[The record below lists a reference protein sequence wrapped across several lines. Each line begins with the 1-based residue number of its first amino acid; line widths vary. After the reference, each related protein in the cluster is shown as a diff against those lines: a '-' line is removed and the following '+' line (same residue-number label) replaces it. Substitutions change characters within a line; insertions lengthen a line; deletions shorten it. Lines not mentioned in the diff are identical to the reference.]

1 MSNYDPTNFT
11 ILVVEDHKFSRQ
23 ALVGMLVRG
32 GYENLLCAKDGMEA
46 MTKCAENKIDLIIT
60 DINMPN
66 INGLELIKAIRTNEA
81 QIACDTRIIAVT
93 TLSDT
98 ATISACMTLEVD
110 AFLVKPI
117 NIKSAKE
124 KIQSAITEPKCL
136 YQQHFYN
143 DVSTSINLAPQP
155 NEPDTTKRIRSIDS
169 RVHELSQLSEL
180 KEGMTLVYDIN
191 AVSGG
196 CLLRAG
202 TILNK
207 KLILRLFELSKIVD
221 TNSIVVREDKTQMA
235 V

>member
-1 MSNYDPTNFT
+1 MSNYDPADFT
-11 ILVVEDHKFSRQ
+11 ILIVEDHKFSRQ

-32 GYENLLCAKDGMEA
+32 GYENLLCAKDGMQA
-46 MTKCAENKIDLIIT
+46 MKKCAENKIDLIIT

-66 INGLELIKAIRTNEA
+66 INGLELIKTIRTNQA
-81 QIACDTRIIAVT
+81 KIACDTRIIAVT

-98 ATISACMTLEVD
+98 STISACMAMEVD

-117 NIKSAKE
+117 NIKSAQE
-124 KIQSAITEPKCL
+124 KIQSAISEPKRL
-136 YQQHFYN
+136 YQQHFYQEV
-143 DVSTSINLAPQP
+143 DTHIDLTPQENP
-155 NEPDTTKRIRSIDS
+155 QETTQRIRSIDS
-169 RVHELSQLSEL
+169 RVRELSQLSEL

-202 TILNK
+202 TVLNK

>member
-1 MSNYDPTNFT
+1 MSNYDPTDFT
-11 ILVVEDHKFSRQ
+11 VLVVEDHKFSRQ

-32 GYENLLCAKDGMEA
+32 GYENLLCAKDGKEA

-66 INGLELIKAIRTNEA
+66 LNGLELIKAIRTNQA
-81 QIACDTRIIAVT
+81 HVACDTRIIAVT

-117 NIKSAKE
+117 SIKSAKE
-124 KIQSAITEPKCL
+124 KIQSAITEPKRL
-136 YQQHFYN
+136 YQQHFYQ
-143 DVSTSINLAPQP
+143 DVDTRINLAPQD
-155 NEPDTTKRIRSIDS
+155 NTQQTTTRIRSINS
-169 RVHELSQLSEL
+169 CVRELSQLSEI

-202 TILNK
+202 TKLNK
-207 KLILRLFELSKIVD
+207 KLILRLFELSKIID
-221 TNSIVVREDKTQMA
+221 TNSIVVREDKTQIA